1 VQRRPDIMRAMFVS
15 MFLISVFVSC
25 SAEAQTFRCDGKVV
39 SRGDTKA
46 DVIMKCGEPA
56 LKDSREEKII
66 EKVDADTKRK
76 VTVIID
82 EWTYN
87 LGPDMFMRV
96 LKFTDGKLVD
106 IREAGYGYATPKP
119 EAHCD
124 DAFPDI
130 GATKAEVRAKCGEPI
145 LKEERKEEILVNA
158 DAETKR
164 TITIIIEEWTY
175 NFGPNKFIR
184 IFQFKNGKLVDIKT
198 GGYGN

>member
-1 VQRRPDIMRAMFVS
+1 
-15 MFLISVFVSC
+15 MFLLSVFVSW
-25 SAEAQTFRCDGKVV
+25 SAEAQTFRCDGKVI
-39 SRGDTKA
+39 SLGDTKA

-66 EKVDADTKRK
+66 EKADADTKRK
-76 VTVIID
+76 ITVIID

-106 IREAGYGYATPKP
+106 IREAGYGYANPPKP
-119 EAHCD
+119 EPRCD
-124 DAFPDI
+124 DELPSS

-158 DAETKR
+158 DAGTKR